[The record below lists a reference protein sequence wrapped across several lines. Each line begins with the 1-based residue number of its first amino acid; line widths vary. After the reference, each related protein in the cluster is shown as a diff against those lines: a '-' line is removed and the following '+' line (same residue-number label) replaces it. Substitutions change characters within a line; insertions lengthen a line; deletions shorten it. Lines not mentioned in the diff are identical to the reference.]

1 MFPLVLIIKWF
12 PLYHPG
18 KEKRDSGT
26 NIRKHLTK
34 ILLLYCNN
42 IVRYKN
48 TLYPVS
54 RTEFHQYVEHASL
67 YWLVISIE
75 DKIPKCHA
83 ISEKKFQ
90 KYSVRFPNKN
100 CSVWSKV
107 VRMIG

>member
-54 RTEFHQYVEHASL
+54 RTEFHQGKA
-67 YWLVISIE
+67 VI
-75 DKIPKCHA
+75 KQAAVMGQNVAHRPG
-83 ISEKKFQ
+83 
-90 KYSVRFPNKN
+90 N
-100 CSVWSKV
+100 CLL
-107 VRMIG
+107 RL